1 VKQSRACTT
10 PRETRTPPETGTPP
24 PEIGPRPHV
33 TPLLPYLGAFIIGL
47 SKAGFAAGLG
57 MLTTPLVAAA
67 MPART
72 AIGLVLPLLCVADA
86 MSAAIYWRKWDLA
99 AVRSPLAG
107 ALLGIV
113 FGMLFVTK
121 VSNRTLTLAIG
132 IVGLLMTLLL
142 IVRAR
147 WFPHATYKPRLADS
161 LAIGMACGF
170 SSTIAHAAGPIFALF
185 LLAQRVSK
193 EVFVASNAIFFI
205 VINLLKVPP
214 YTMSGLINQDTLRQG
229 VALLPMIPLGV
240 FAGWAANR
248 MLPQRHFDVI
258 VYVLLLMTSLQLI
271 VSSLG

>member
-1 VKQSRACTT
+1 
-10 PRETRTPPETGTPP
+10 
-24 PEIGPRPHV
+24 V

-57 MLTTPLVAAA
+57 MLTTPLVASA

-86 MSAAIYWRKWDLA
+86 LSTTMYWRKVELA
-99 AVRSPLAG
+99 RVRAPLIG
-107 ALLGIV
+107 ALLGIAL
-113 FGMLFVTK
+113 GMLFVTR
-121 VSNRTLTLAIG
+121 VSNHTLTLSIG

-161 LAIGMACGF
+161 LAIGIVCGF

-214 YTMSGLINQDTLRQG
+214 YVASGLINMDTVRQG
-229 VALLPMIPLGV
+229 MALLPMIPLGV

-248 MLPQRHFDVI
+248 MLPQRHFDVV
-258 VYVLLLMTSLQLI
+258 VYALLLVTSLHLI

>member
-1 VKQSRACTT
+1 
-10 PRETRTPPETGTPP
+10 
-24 PEIGPRPHV
+24 
-33 TPLLPYLGAFIIGL
+33 
-47 SKAGFAAGLG
+47 
-57 MLTTPLVAAA
+57 MLTTPLVASA

-86 MSAAIYWRKWDLA
+86 LSTAMYWRKAELEK
-99 AVRSPLAG
+99 VRSPLIG
-107 ALLGIV
+107 ALVGIAL
-113 FGMLFVTK
+113 GMLFVTR
-121 VSNRTLTLAIG
+121 VSNHILTLSIG
-132 IVGLLMTLLL
+132 IVGLVMTLLL

-161 LAIGMACGF
+161 LAIGIVCGF

-205 VINLLKVPP
+205 IINLLKVPP
-214 YTMSGLINQDTLRQG
+214 YMASGLIHMETVRQG
-229 VALLPMIPLGV
+229 VVLLPMIPLGV

-258 VYVLLLMTSLQLI
+258 VYALLLVTSLQLI
-271 VSSLG
+271 ISSLG